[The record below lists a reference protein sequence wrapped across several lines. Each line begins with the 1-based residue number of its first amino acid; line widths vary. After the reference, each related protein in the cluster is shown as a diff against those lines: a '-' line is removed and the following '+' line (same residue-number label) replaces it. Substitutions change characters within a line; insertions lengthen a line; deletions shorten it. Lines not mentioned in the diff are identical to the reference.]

1 MLLNHTEIIAVLIK
15 GFFSRVHLDAK
26 GRLYLWMDN
35 AKSSLFCKLV
45 ILQVGV
51 DKNSAEI
58 DNTIHTFL
66 LKQGIE

>member
-1 MLLNHTEIIAVLIK
+1 
-15 GFFSRVHLDAK
+15 
-26 GRLYLWMDN
+26 MDN